1 MHQYRSGVPVS
12 WFLMPYKGVPLVCKR
27 CGQTFTRPPSL
38 KRHLVDGRCP
48 GRAIL
53 SAKPC
58 LPRPEPIRADVLD
71 VTPARSQSISALSL
85 PSTIMQSRITFA
97 PDLHDAERPPSFWEP
112 QADEEWRIRQW
123 NRFPADY
130 RRRLLAERAG
140 TAFTI
145 HAPRATDA
153 VILLS
158 QYHALKALATRLD
171 AGVATKRERVAFE
184 AGLREYNANY
194 DHVRAQRKS

>member
-1 MHQYRSGVPVS
+1 
-12 WFLMPYKGVPLVCKR
+12 
-27 CGQTFTRPPSL
+27 GQTFTRPPSL

-53 SAKPC
+53 SANPC

-71 VTPARSQSISALSL
+71 VTPARSQSVSVPSL
-85 PSTIMQSRITFA
+85 PSTIKKSRITFA
-97 PDLHDAERPPSFWEP
+97 DLHDAERPPSFWEP

-130 RRRLLAERAG
+130 RKRLLAERAG
-140 TAFTI
+140 TAFTNR
-145 HAPRATDA
+145 APQATDA

-184 AGLREYNANY
+184 AGLREYNA
-194 DHVRAQRKS
+194 